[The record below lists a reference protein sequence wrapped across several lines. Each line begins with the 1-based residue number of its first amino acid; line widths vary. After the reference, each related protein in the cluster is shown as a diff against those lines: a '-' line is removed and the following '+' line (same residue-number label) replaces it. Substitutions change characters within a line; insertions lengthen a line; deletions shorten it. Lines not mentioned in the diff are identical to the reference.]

1 MHTNKLLGSIME
13 LVQAS
18 THLLDS
24 SPLKGISRGLIYYVH
39 TGRNAW
45 HSTWVTQYANGCMHT
60 TFESAKEY
68 AEKRRTRGTVF
79 YIKQLPCLIFRSQNT
94 CVLVTEINNRNPLS
108 GYSPDATTDDV
119 AYGLNKIEGALN
131 NYLKIGAPINGVAMS
146 FLPNSRF
153 WNVRPSPRD
162 SVIILASNNPAMPV
176 EKVPSDSLLAYKSY
190 SIGGNYYLGW
200 SGIESEI
207 KRLAVLQLYRKAK
220 PNKSSKTDA
229 QKTRAS
235 S

>member
-1 MHTNKLLGSIME
+1 ME

-18 THLLDS
+18 THLLDN
-24 SPLKGISRGLIYYVH
+24 SPLKGISRGLMYYVH

-79 YIKQLPCLIFRSQNT
+79 YIKQLPCLIFRSRNT

-153 WNVRPSPRD
+153 WNVRPGPRD
-162 SVIILASNNPAMPV
+162 SVIILASKNPAMSV
-176 EKVPSDSLLAYKSY
+176 EKVSSDSLLAYKSY
-190 SIGGNYYLGW
+190 SNGGNYYLGW

-220 PNKSSKTDA
+220 PNKSSKKDA
-229 QKTRAS
+229 QKARTS

>member
-1 MHTNKLLGSIME
+1 ME

-24 SPLKGISRGLIYYVH
+24 NPLKGISRGLVYYVH
-39 TGRNAW
+39 SGRNAW

-68 AEKRRTRGTVF
+68 AEKRRARGTVF

-94 CVLVTEINNRNPLS
+94 CVLVTEINSRSPLS
-108 GYSPDATTDDV
+108 GYSPDAKDDDV
-119 AYGLNKIEGALN
+119 GYGFNKIEGALD

-153 WNVRPSPRD
+153 WNVRPGPRD
-162 SVIILASNNPAMPV
+162 SVVILSCKNPALSV
-176 EKVPSDSLLAYKSY
+176 EKVSSDSLLAYKSY
-190 SIGGNYYLGW
+190 SNGGNYYLGW
-200 SGIESEI
+200 SSIGSEI
-207 KRLAVLQLYRKAK
+207 KRLAVLKLYRKAK
-220 PNKSSKTDA
+220 PNKSSK
-229 QKTRAS
+229 
-235 S
+235 